1 MSETT
6 ETDEINNKINELIL
20 RRKKMNSVL
29 SESKR
34 INTEMNR
41 SSFVYVFL
49 NLLFIIIIIAGYK
62 LLMSPNFSVTSSV
75 ILIIIALCV
84 AILFI

>member
-6 ETDEINNKINELIL
+6 DADEINNKIDELIS

-34 INTEMNR
+34 ATIEMNR
-41 SSFVYVFL
+41 FSFVYVFL
-49 NLLFIIIIIAGYK
+49 NLIFIIIIIAGYK
-62 LLMSPNFSVTSSV
+62 LITNPKFSVTSGLV
-75 ILIIIALCV
+75 LTIVGLCV

>member
-6 ETDEINNKINELIL
+6 DADEINNKIDELIS

-34 INTEMNR
+34 ANIEMNR
-41 SSFVYVFL
+41 FSFVYVFL

-62 LLMSPNFSVTSSV
+62 LITNPNFSVTSGLV
-75 ILIIIALCV
+75 LTIVGLCV

>member
-6 ETDEINNKINELIL
+6 DADEINNKIDELIS

-34 INTEMNR
+34 ANIEMNR
-41 SSFVYVFL
+41 FSFVYVLSNSQDF
-49 NLLFIIIIIAGYK
+49 
-62 LLMSPNFSVTSSV
+62 
-75 ILIIIALCV
+75 
-84 AILFI
+84 

>member
-6 ETDEINNKINELIL
+6 DADEINNKIDELIS

-34 INTEMNR
+34 ATIEMNR
-41 SSFVYVFL
+41 FSFVYVFL

-62 LLMSPNFSVTSSV
+62 LITNPNFSVTSGLV
-75 ILIIIALCV
+75 LTIIALCV
-84 AILFI
+84 AILYI

>member
-6 ETDEINNKINELIL
+6 DADEINNKIDELIS

-34 INTEMNR
+34 ANIEMNR
-41 SSFVYVFL
+41 FSFVYVFL
-49 NLLFIIIIIAGYK
+49 NLLFIVIIIAGYK
-62 LLMSPNFSVTSSV
+62 LITNPNFSVTGGLV
-75 ILIIIALCV
+75 LTIIALCV
-84 AILFI
+84 AILYI